1 IKEYHPDGIFVFI
14 GLTPNTKFLK
24 GVDMDPQGFIVTTQQ
39 ESSAKGIFAAG
50 DCRLGSVKQAVAA
63 AGEGA
68 AAAIAIREFLS
79 RN

>member
-1 IKEYHPDGIFVFI
+1 
-14 GLTPNTKFLK
+14 
-24 GVDMDPQGFIVTTQQ
+24 MDSQGFILTEQQ
-39 ESSAKGIFAAG
+39 ESSARGIFAAG